1 MAKVNSNS
9 ITKLG
14 ETNKLTSQDNKAK
27 IAKLEKDNIDRENE
41 IKDNQKKDVAA

>member
-27 IAKLEKDNIDRENE
+27 IAKLEKDNTERKDE
-41 IKDNQKKDVAA
+41 INNL

>member
-14 ETNKLTSQDNKAK
+14 ETNKLTSEDNKAN
-27 IAKLEKDNIDRENE
+27 IAKLEKDNSERKDE
-41 IKDNQKKDVAA
+41 INNLKA